1 MAIHLHKG
9 FFTTHAEVLED
20 IKRTGFWPTTLI
32 APASPELPMHWHD
45 CEVHTYVIAGSTATL
60 DGVTGE
66 RVAMQTGD
74 KLVIP
79 AGVIHAECSTE
90 EDITYVVAVPTPPR
104 FGEFLTLLPP
114 ETAPPYTGD

>member
-1 MAIHLHKG
+1 MAIELHRG
-9 FFTTHAEVLED
+9 FFSSHAEVLED

-32 APASPELPMHWHD
+32 APASPELPLHWHD

-66 RVAMQTGD
+66 RVAMEPGD

-79 AGVIHAECSTE
+79 AGVVHAECATAT
-90 EDITYVVAVPTPPR
+90 DVTYIVALPAPPR
-104 FGEFLTLLPP
+104 YGEFLTTLPP
-114 ETAPPYTGD
+114 ETAPTYQG